1 MAVDIRFILDRSN
14 RGQPLNAEDF
24 GFTINEIVE
33 INARIV
39 SFDNELIFGGDVF
52 SFLYDKLD
60 TNGFCNLINV
70 EVQYLCGGAWA
81 RLVNGYLVLSECV
94 FDLDKCQVKTK
105 LYDESFST
113 KINNNKGIPFS
124 LSNGRSKNGLQVN
137 IPRTYRGQ
145 LFQPSNNAF
154 PFALDR
160 VCYGTTIV
168 EAFTYLVSCMSDNLI
183 DFQSDFFF
191 NSNIGDNS
199 TGGPYK
205 LFITN
210 GAAVAHQSAEETVIS
225 FETLY
230 IALKKKFNL
239 GIEFQRQ
246 SNGRPLLRMELE
258 SYFYQSNPSVN
269 LFDQPSIDL
278 QFDKARLYQAVEFGS
293 EPMVEK
299 EMCNN
304 GATPCTFIQTPFRGF
319 RNETFGFTG
328 QCNTSNILELSSN
341 EVIFDTNVI
350 EECVSFNSEEYKRNP
365 IIIEGF
371 YDDTNAVFYSM
382 WFDPY
387 GVLQSVFNGDLRN
400 INVSANW
407 ISGYPNSLYS
417 FLTAPFNPALTIMS
431 STMSNSAQIYPI
443 GEGAP
448 NGPNFNTWFRYS
460 DYTGNWLR
468 FLTQTDPYNLFDGES
483 YTCPYLGTYTV
494 NSRLCFGFF
503 EPIEV
508 APRGRKYQ
516 SIITHMNGSGVVIE
530 EFFSTYTSDSGNQDQ
545 IETLDKTFICN
556 QGDLIRMDA
565 RVQYT
570 NALSY
575 PPLQRFLNTFTT
587 AGGNTYTPYFNVS
600 GTPLNPN
607 NPAEE
612 LEPVNIEDVR
622 AYLYKFERP
631 LNMSE
636 INAILDNT
644 SKPIRFGIE
653 NDVLRTIKGYIKTLN
668 VNSILRKSASIE
680 LKSNKLLR

>member
-1 MAVDIRFILDRSN
+1 MAVDIRFILDGSD

-24 GFTINEIVE
+24 GFTINEVVE

-52 SFLYDKLD
+52 SYMYGRLD

-70 EVQYLCGGAWA
+70 EVQYLCDGIWA
-81 RLVNGYLVLSECV
+81 RLVNGYIVLSECI

-137 IPRTYRGQ
+137 IPRAFRGT
-145 LFQPSNNAF
+145 LFKPVNSSF
-154 PFALDR
+154 PFYQHPN
-160 VCYGTTIV
+160 VGGTTLT

-183 DFQSDFFF
+183 DFRSDFF
-191 NSNIGDNS
+191 DNGIPS
-199 TGGPYK
+199 TAPYFYK

-210 GAAVAHQSAEETVIS
+210 GSAVAHQSSEETVVS
-225 FETLY
+225 FEALY

-246 SNGRPLLRMELE
+246 PNGRPLLRMELE
-258 SYFYQSNPSVN
+258 SYFYQSNPSVT
-269 LFDQPSIDL
+269 LYDQPGIDL

-293 EPMVEK
+293 EPMLEK
-299 EMCNN
+299 EFCNGGSN
-304 GATPCTFIQTPFRGF
+304 PCTFIQTPFRGF
-319 RNETFGFTG
+319 RQETFGFTG
-328 QCNTSNILELSSN
+328 ECNTSNILQLSSS
-341 EVIFDTNVI
+341 EVIFDTNAI
-350 EECVSFNSEEYKRNP
+350 EDCVTYASEEYKRNP
-365 IIIEGF
+365 IIVEGMF
-371 YDDTNAVFYSM
+371 DMVGGTFFAM

-387 GVLQSVFNGDLRN
+387 SIGQSVFNGDLRN

-417 FLTAPFNPALTIMS
+417 FLTAPFDPATTIMS
-431 STMSNSAQIYPI
+431 SNISNDAQIYPI
-443 GEGAP
+443 GNNSGQ
-448 NGPNFNTWFRYS
+448 FNQWFRYS
-460 DYTGNWLR
+460 TYAGNWLK
-468 FLTQTDPYNLFDGES
+468 FLTETDPYNLFDGET
-483 YTCPYLGTYTV
+483 YTCPYLGTYTI
-494 NSRLCFGFF
+494 NSRVCFGYL
-503 EPIEV
+503 EPIQV
-508 APRGRKYQ
+508 ADRGRQYET
-516 SIITHMNGSGVVIE
+516 IITHLNGAGVVIE
-530 EFFSTYTSDSGNQDQ
+530 EFFHSPAGDSGNLDQ
-545 IETLDKTFICN
+545 YMTFDKTFICN
-556 QGDLIRMDA
+556 QGDLIRIDA
-565 RVQYT
+565 RVKYAA
-570 NALSY
+570 ALSY
-575 PPLQRFLNTFTT
+575 PPSQRFLDNFTAPAGTF
-587 AGGNTYTPYFNVS
+587 YSYFNVS

-612 LEPVNIEDVR
+612 LQPVNIEDVR

-631 LNMSE
+631 LSMTE
-636 INAILDNT
+636 INSILDNT

-653 NDVLRTIKGYIKTLN
+653 NDALRTIKGYIKTLN